1 MNHDPSTAPVA
12 ASAAHDPPSRQ
23 PAPEG
28 GHEAP
33 PASGGDTPQRGEP
46 RLVEPAGRGRLATYC
61 YDRPRCP
68 RCRTYDLHKH
78 RSKRDQGDAT
88 GMSWVT
94 CNRCGHRFKVLL
106 M

>member
-1 MNHDPSTAPVA
+1 MNHDPSNAPVPA
-12 ASAAHDPPSRQ
+12 HAAHVPPSRQ

-28 GHEAP
+28 GHEPP
-33 PASGGDTPQRGEP
+33 PASGGDTAPRGEP
-46 RLVEPAGRGRLATYC
+46 RLVEPAGRGRLATYG

-68 RCRTYDLHKH
+68 ECRTFDLRKH
-78 RSKRDQGDAT
+78 RSKRDQGDGT